1 MKPGAHQDLREK
13 TETSSFSLLFY
24 LPEAFFFFNLKIDF
38 FCFSMNENVASH
50 RSRAYILQIQP
61 PKDTDLFHFQL
72 QIPGE
77 SGYAW
82 ITCPPMPYIV
92 SNDQGQ
98 DKGNGCSVNTALL
111 Q

>member
-1 MKPGAHQDLREK
+1 
-13 TETSSFSLLFY
+13 
-24 LPEAFFFFNLKIDF
+24 
-38 FCFSMNENVASH
+38 MNENVATH

-61 PKDTDLFHFQL
+61 PKHTDLFHFQL
-72 QIPGE
+72 QIHGE

-82 ITCPPMPYIV
+82 IMCPPMPYIV

-98 DKGNGCSVNTALL
+98 DKRNDCSVNTALL